1 MAETPDVQKHE
12 PGARYTDSIGRYLG
26 VYVCLLII
34 AGLQFVIAYSNVDTQ
49 AMFARML
56 LLAIAEAG
64 LALLFFMHLWAERRG
79 FLLFV
84 VVFTGFVLVAMQ
96 YGWTDSF
103 RMETGAPYSQPNP
116 PRTAR
121 AHFRLDDSRHAGNR
135 PPRFLPELCPLLY
148 SGGFFRV
155 ENDSSAEK
163 RNPDPDHSSYAGI
176 DRHDF
181 SGAAKKQT
189 GSTHRPR

>member
-103 RMETGAPYSQPNP
+103 RMETGAPYSQPK
-116 PRTAR
+116 
-121 AHFRLDDSRHAGNR
+121 AGVAQ
-135 PPRFLPELCPLLY
+135 P
-148 SGGFFRV
+148 
-155 ENDSSAEK
+155 
-163 RNPDPDHSSYAGI
+163 
-176 DRHDF
+176 
-181 SGAAKKQT
+181 
-189 GSTHRPR
+189 